1 MSCWKSY
8 LALIPKTMPRFLHSP
23 EGRILLVGLLL
34 TAVYLASLAFVWATW
49 PEYAPVLGAM
59 TALNVVVG
67 RAGGMSFGYAVG
79 LGHPVVIPTNIIVES
94 IQVLVLYPLFVLS
107 WRHLLEI
114 RALNHTMGRLRR
126 AAEANRGIIH
136 RYGILGLFFFV
147 MMPFWMTGPVVGS
160 ILGFLMGLRSWANM
174 IVVLGG
180 TYAAIGIWAVLLH
193 GLTDWA
199 AAYNRYALFGV
210 VGAVAILVF
219 LGRFL
224 RDRLNRA

>member
-1 MSCWKSY
+1 
-8 LALIPKTMPRFLHSP
+8 MPRFLHSP
-23 EGRILLVGLLL
+23 EGRILLGGLLL
-34 TAVYLASLAFVWATW
+34 TAGYLASLAFVWATA
-49 PEYAPVLGAM
+49 PQYAPILGAM

-79 LGHPVVIPTNIIVES
+79 LTHAVVIPVNIAVET
-94 IQVLVLYPLFVLS
+94 IQVLILFPLFVLS

-114 RALNHTMGRLRR
+114 RALSHFMGRMRR

-160 ILGFLMGLRSWANM
+160 ILGFLIGLRSWVNM
-174 IVVLGG
+174 TAVLGG
-180 TYAAIGIWAVLLH
+180 TYVAIGIWAILLH

-199 AAYNRYALFGV
+199 ATYNRYALFGV
-210 VGAVAILVF
+210 VGAVAILWF
-219 LGRFL
+219 LGRSL
-224 RDRLNRA
+224 RDRINRT